1 MKEKFSST
9 EHLTRLEQSGTS
21 EASEKTL
28 KALKAANQLYLNK
41 FGFRLVLIEALNN
54 AVIHGHESE
63 KGRKVQLNVKVSGT
77 DLLLEIT
84 NQGSGF
90 NWQEALERSKQK
102 EQNDPFS
109 EGGRGFMIYNLYGYV
124 FSFEDGGRK
133 LNLNKVLDD

>member
-1 MKEKFSST
+1 MELYHSIENYNGLEGVGSIVDGALAFLVEK
-9 EHLTRLEQSGTS
+9 GV
-21 EASEKTL
+21 
-28 KALKAANQLYLNK
+28 NLNK

-54 AVIHGHESE
+54 SVIHGHEGKS
-63 KGRKVQLNVKVSGT
+63 GLKVQLNVKVSGT
-77 DLLLEIT
+77 NLLLEIL

-124 FSFEDGGRK
+124 FSFEDGGRQ
-133 LNLNKVLDD
+133 LNLTKVLDD

>member
-1 MKEKFSST
+1 MELYHSI
-9 EHLTRLEQSGTS
+9 ENYDGLEGVGSIVD
-21 EASEKTL
+21 EALAFLLENSV
-28 KALKAANQLYLNK
+28 NLNK